1 MEKIRTIQQC
11 LSEIKLMDK
20 DTAITENFIRTLC
33 KNGEVK
39 HFKSCSKYL
48 VSLDNLLEFLSS
60 NK

>member
-20 DTAITENFIRTLC
+20 DTAINENFIRTLC

-39 HFKSCSKYL
+39 HFKSGSKYL